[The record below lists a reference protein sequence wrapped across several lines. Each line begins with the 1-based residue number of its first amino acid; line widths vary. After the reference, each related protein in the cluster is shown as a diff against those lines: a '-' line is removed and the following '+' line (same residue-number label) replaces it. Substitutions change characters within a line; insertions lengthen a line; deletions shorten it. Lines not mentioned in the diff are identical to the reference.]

1 MNKKKQILNMK
12 YLKLIMIGIGI
23 LLLIIFI
30 ISSVISGQKKRTCNN
45 LKNDIIASA
54 DNYVNEN
61 NLLPTLNGTSITV
74 DLSVL
79 TDRFSIKDKNV
90 TGTITYTNYN
100 GEYIKTIDIDN
111 ADYCSTDDF
120 GKETDKYNSKKNS
133 KVNVYFNYYTI
144 SSYNSQWSKYLPSEE
159 ISTEETDGVYLPV
172 DSKNLPTIPSNAVIT
187 EYVRETKTYYSYRDK
202 KWKWYKNNIKYSDYS
217 STKPAGYSFKDTA
230 TVTSTEP
237 TEWSLDYPEEF
248 EYRNIKSKTGYQ
260 WYYKDGKEKIYWENG
275 KYSTESPGKEYKKDN
290 DTAAKMY
297 SYTDQMWRWY
307 NGNTKRMYSSLSST
321 KPNSYNYKDDTT
333 LTYTNWTNFK
343 DSSSLTSD
351 NSAYREEKTDTYSR
365 YLIKYDVYS
374 FAMLDKTVSLEEL
387 ENILGKSYEEILEDK
402 TLKIEVI
409 FKFQTEA

>member
-1 MNKKKQILNMK
+1 MNKKKQVLNMK
-12 YLKLIMIGIGI
+12 LLKLIMIGIGI
-23 LLLIIFI
+23 LLVIIFI
-30 ISSVISGQKKRTCNN
+30 IHSIILGQKKRTCNN
-45 LKNDIIASA
+45 LKNDIIVSM

-61 NLLPTLNGTSITV
+61 NLLPTLNGTSVTI
-74 DLSVL
+74 DLNKL
-79 TDRFSIKDKNV
+79 TDRFSIKDETV
-90 TGTITYTNYN
+90 TGTVTYTNYN
-100 GEYIKTIDIDN
+100 GEYIKTVEINN

-120 GKETDKYNSKKNS
+120 GKETDKYNSKKNV

-144 SSYNSQWSKYLPSEE
+144 SSYNSQWSKYLPSED
-159 ISTEETDGVYLPV
+159 ISTEETDGVYLPI
-172 DSKNLPTIPSNAVIT
+172 DSKYLPTIPINAVIT

-202 KWKWYKNNIKYSDYS
+202 KWKWYKNNIAYSDYS
-217 STKPAGYSFKDTA
+217 STKPNGYTYKDTA
-230 TVTSTEP
+230 TVTSTEA

-248 EYRNIKSKTGYQ
+248 EYRTIKSKTGYQ

-275 KYSTESPGKEYKKDN
+275 KYSTESPGENYKKDN

-307 NGNTKRMYSSLSST
+307 NGSTKRMYSSLSST
-321 KPNSYNYKDDTT
+321 KPNGYNYKDETT
-333 LTYTNWTNFK
+333 LTYTNWSNFK

-374 FAMLDKTVSLEEL
+374 FAMLDEPVSLEEL
-387 ENILGKSYEEILEDK
+387 ENILGKSYEEILNDK

-409 FKFQTEA
+409 FKFQNEA